1 MHYDT
6 KLPKQI
12 KSPEEI
18 VFALNENPLTRETT
32 LRMIQNGVKVE
43 FIKCPENRGFA
54 FPSKK
59 YEWLIS
65 IHYEL
70 SDREKEEIIWHE
82 FVHLHLRRIFG
93 CLINDSGLDSE
104 EVHPLIVKEGA
115 RLAKEK
121 PLNFQE
127 LLDLLKLNNVV

>member
-1 MHYDT
+1 MHYDE
-6 KLPKQI
+6 KLSKQT

-18 VFALNENPLTRETT
+18 IFALNENPLTREAT

-43 FIKCPENRGFA
+43 FIKCPENKGFS
-54 FPSKK
+54 FPSKH
-59 YEWLIS
+59 YGWLIS

-70 SDREKEEIIWHE
+70 SDKEKEEIIWHE

-93 CLINDSGLDSE
+93 CLINDNGLGSE
-104 EVHPLIVKEGA
+104 EIHPLIVREA
-115 RLAKEK
+115 ERLAKEK

-127 LLDLLKLNNVV
+127 LLLLLK